1 MRLSVKQTIALETL
15 EDYTTTELIFGG
27 GAY

>member
-1 MRLSVKQTIALETL
+1 MNLTIKQTLAL
-15 EDYTTTELIFGG
+15 DYLQDNTTTELIFGG

>member
-1 MRLSVKQTIALETL
+1 MRLSAKQTIALETL
-15 EDYTTTELIFGG
+15 EDVATTELIFGG